1 MRKDKPLPI
10 VFGCYDA
17 PDKCILA
24 DHEKHRITI
33 CRLKQN
39 TGLQFKE
46 QDFSDDVIE
55 GVIKEI
61 WFSKKE
67 SLQAFIAVLQSLERS
82 WGEEE

>member
-1 MRKDKPLPI
+1 MKKPLPI
-10 VFGCYDA
+10 VLGCYDS

-24 DHEKHRITI
+24 NFEKHRIAI
-33 CRLKQN
+33 CRLKKD

-46 QDFSDDVIE
+46 QDFPDDAIE

-67 SLQAFIAVLQSLERS
+67 SLQAFIAVLQSLEKN